1 VATVVFIH
9 GLWMPGFD
17 MALLRRRVHR
27 CGYKVQQFHYSTVR
41 KTPYEAAIE
50 LHDFL
55 HKIEEKP
62 IHIVA
67 HSLGGL
73 VARHLLHQYP
83 NQVDGKIITLGTPHQ
98 GSQIAELF
106 MQTRF
111 GSVLL
116 GKSIEQGL
124 LGHAPSWQANQK
136 LGIIAGEGRMGVGRF
151 FKHSKEP
158 FDGTVAVSETK
169 LEGMSDHITINSSH
183 SGLLFNKTVA
193 KQVCNFLEH
202 GHFQHN
208 K

>member
-17 MALLRRRVHR
+17 MALLRRRVHK
-27 CGYKVQQFHYSTVR
+27 CGFNVQQFHYSTVR
-41 KTPYEAAIE
+41 KTPYEAAIK
-50 LHDFL
+50 LHDSL

-73 VARHLLHQYP
+73 VVRHLLHQHP
-83 NQVDGKIITLGTPHQ
+83 KQIDGKIINLGTPHR

-106 MQTRF
+106 THSRL
-111 GSVLL
+111 GRALL

-169 LEGMSDHITINSSH
+169 LEGMSDHITINCSH

-202 GHFQHN
+202 GYFQH
-208 K
+208 

>member
-1 VATVVFIH
+1 MASVVFIH

-17 MALLRRRVHR
+17 MALLRRRVQK
-27 CGYKVQQFHYSTVR
+27 CGYNVQQFHYSTVR
-41 KTPYEAAIE
+41 KTPYEAAIKLYE
-50 LHDFL
+50 FL
-55 HKIEEKP
+55 QKIEAGP
-62 IHIVA
+62 THIVA

-73 VARHLLHQYP
+73 VVRHLLYLYP
-83 NQVDGKIITLGTPHQ
+83 DQVDGKVITLGTPHR
-98 GSQIAELF
+98 GSQIAEIF
-106 MQTRF
+106 MHTRI
-111 GSVLL
+111 GRTLL

-124 LGHAPSWQANQK
+124 LGQVPPWEANQK

-151 FKHSKEP
+151 FKHNKEP

-169 LEGMSDHITINSSH
+169 LEGMSDHITINCSH

-202 GHFQHN
+202 GYFQHS